1 MDGIMT
7 ITKTGTQPFMGREI
21 PIVLGGFGPNARC
34 VCDKTVAEIH
44 EVKMFHVRELL
55 GNNSRRFIKNVD
67 YIDLAQRIGE
77 ADTLELLTAL
87 GYAKQS
93 ITQAAHIYILSE
105 RGYAKLVKIMDTDQ
119 AWDIYNHLLDEYFLL
134 RETARESFNIENLSP
149 ALQMFKAIFDSVA
162 RTELAQKEQAAALE
176 AVNQKVDGIRDVVAL
191 SPHAW
196 RQDCRNLLAKVTQ
209 ARGGG
214 DAYREVNREVF
225 QLVDERAGVSLE
237 TRLTNKRRRMADEGV
252 CKSRRDKLTKVD
264 VISEDKK
271 LIEIYTAIVKEMAV
285 AHGVTVTQAS
295 KTDLEN

>member
-1 MDGIMT
+1 MT

-34 VCDKTVAEIH
+34 VCDKTVAELH
-44 EVKMFHVRELL
+44 GQPEREIRRRITD
-55 GNNSRRFIKNVD
+55 NIRRFTSNVD
-67 YIDLAQRIGE
+67 YIDLAQRVGE
-77 ADTLELLTAL
+77 SHTLELLTAL

-93 ITQAAHIYILSE
+93 ITQAEHIYILSE

-119 AWDIYNHLLDEYFLL
+119 AWDVYNHLLDEYFLL
-134 RETARESFNIENLSP
+134 RETARESFNVENLSP

-191 SPHAW
+191 NPHAW
-196 RQDCRNLLAKVTQ
+196 RQDCRNLLAKVAQ

-285 AHGVTVTQAS
+285 AHGITTAPAS
-295 KTDLEN
+295 KGTTES

>member
-21 PIVLGGFGPNARC
+21 PNVLGGFGPNARC

-44 EVKMFHVRELL
+44 DMPAIKIRDRIQS
-55 GNNSRRFIKNVD
+55 NIKRFTENVD
-67 YIDLAQRIGE
+67 YIDLAQRIHQT
-77 ADTLELLTAL
+77 DTLELLTAL

-119 AWDIYNHLLDEYFLL
+119 AWDVYNHLLDEYFLL
-134 RETARESFNIENLSP
+134 RETAREPFNIENLSP

-196 RQDCRNLLAKVTQ
+196 RQDCRNLLAKVAK

-214 DAYREVNREVF
+214 DAYRKVNREVF

-285 AHGVTVTQAS
+285 AHSVAITQE
-295 KTDLEN
+295 D